1 MTELLQ
7 YSVSI
12 CNVNIMSIYEGTI
25 FSLEE
30 VKWLKEN
37 KTTPKETFLLSLW
50 TQTPSLPLRQ
60 KILEIVSR
68 PEAEGNCAKTNRV
81 NISARRLFISIEKE
95 KNKSILSYGKSGGMD
110 RNILIGQ
117 GSGSKVLLLSGAIK

>member
-1 MTELLQ
+1 MVERKK
-7 YSVSI
+7 
-12 CNVNIMSIYEGTI
+12 N
-25 FSLEE
+25 
-30 VKWLKEN
+30 
-37 KTTPKETFLLSLW
+37 TPKETFLLSLW